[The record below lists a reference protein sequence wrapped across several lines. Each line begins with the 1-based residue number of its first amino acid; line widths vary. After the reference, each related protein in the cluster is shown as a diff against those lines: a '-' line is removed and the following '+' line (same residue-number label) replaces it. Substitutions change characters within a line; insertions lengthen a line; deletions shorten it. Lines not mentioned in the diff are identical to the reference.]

1 MKSRASLSAGEL
13 ATLDLMITAA
23 QQRGIGLHEV
33 ADDNEDLAEAQMA
46 MVEARWEA
54 RHGGML
60 YSEHDREVLGRIRE
74 LAATLETHQTLGEL
88 IELRAE
94 AVRMTN
100 G

>member
-1 MKSRASLSAGEL
+1 MKSRATLTFGEL
-13 ATLDLMITAA
+13 ASLDLMITAA
-23 QQRGIGLHEV
+23 QQRGVGLHEV
-33 ADDNEDLAEAQMA
+33 ADDDEDLAEAHMA

-54 RHGGML
+54 RHGG
-60 YSEHDREVLGRIRE
+60 SPFSNHDREVLGKIRE